1 MTSPAEEASYKWPR
15 RLVYATTLVVIAVLL
30 VLPFLL

>member
-1 MTSPAEEASYKWPR
+1 MTNRAEEASYKWPR
-15 RLVYATTLVVIAVLL
+15 RFVYAATLVVIAALL

>member
-1 MTSPAEEASYKWPR
+1 MTNPVEEASYKWPR
-15 RLVYATTLVVIAVLL
+15 RLVYAATLVVIAAVL